1 MLFLKKVL
9 YHFIIP
15 PGIFIVSFLFVGC
28 FLRGWRRY
36 AIFTFAAL
44 MYLFSTTFIK
54 DLLLYS
60 LEKDYKNISCNNEV
74 IVVLGGGVY
83 GSGEIGEDTFKRV
96 IKAYQKFDGSNKIV
110 VSGGRLNEKL
120 PYEADIIEKTL
131 IDLGVGKN
139 FIIKD
144 TKSKDT
150 VENAKFVK
158 KIIDKNN
165 LNPEITLI
173 TSAYHMK
180 RAVLLF
186 KKAGLVNICPE
197 AADFKSD
204 GVYSIYDFIPQAS
217 NLHIVSKAVKEYIG
231 LLFYSLK

>member
-15 PGIFIVSFLFVGC
+15 PGIFILAILFLGC

-36 AIFTFAAL
+36 GIFTLAAL
-44 MYLFSTTFIK
+44 MYLFSITFVK
-54 DLLLYS
+54 DLFLYP
-60 LEKDYKNISCNNEV
+60 LEKDYKNVNCNSEV

-83 GSGEIGEDTFKRV
+83 GSGEVSEDALKRV

-110 VSGGRLNEKL
+110 VSGGQLNEKL

-131 IDLGVGKN
+131 IDLGVSKN

-144 TKSKDT
+144 TDSKDT

-158 KIIDKNN
+158 KIIDENN
-165 LNPEITLI
+165 LNLEITLI

-186 KKAGLVNICPE
+186 KKAGFVYICPE
-197 AADFKSD
+197 ATDFKSD

-217 NLHIVSKAVKEYIG
+217 NLHIISKVIKEYLG
-231 LLFYSLK
+231 LLFYILK